1 MMRDLCTLVRCLVP
15 VVMFASSAYA
25 DNHNASPRETF
36 VDPMTWKKN
45 FRNQLQEQGLYH
57 PKAPRGFKVGLPL
70 MQFGSSGPHLM
81 LGYAPRLRQVDARNV
96 TLVFVTFTLD

>member
-1 MMRDLCTLVRCLVP
+1 MMRSICMLAKCLVS
-15 VVMFASSAYA
+15 VWMLSSAAYA
-25 DNHNASPRETF
+25 HDHHLSQRETF
-36 VDPMTWKKN
+36 VDPITWKKN
-45 FRNQLQEQGLYH
+45 LRKQLQEQGLYH

-70 MQFGSSGPHLM
+70 MQFGSTGPHLM